1 MSLECPTGMYNDPL
15 WNGMVNIVL
24 LINSIMYIVLMFAY
38 NCRGRLNVLA
48 NVARKP
54 LEELFCQ
61 FDPMLEPEDEVEK
74 KS

>member
-1 MSLECPTGMYNDPL
+1 MYNDPI
-15 WNGMVNIVL
+15 WNGMVSIVL
-24 LINSIMYIVLMFAY
+24 LINPIVCTVLMLTY

-61 FDPMLEPEDEVEK
+61 FDPMLEPEDEVGK